1 MQVKPVLQSA
11 LNLVVPGHRRERIAR
26 AIPAARARIP
36 TRLPLAGRRSR
47 PPTKIIPADTQVHRR
62 GRRRA
67 RAFGTEAS
75 AAAGD
80 LHGQG
85 GCHGGRHGASAMYDP
100 TDGWCAGRASSDGL
114 CVARAARRRPRP
126 HHGVIETRRDEL
138 TRGEVRHILR
148 RRTSLASIRPGRPA
162 GGAPVRA
169 SCRWRRRRDP
179 SGQARPVA
187 RDRPAKRADC
197 AHPETS
203 KSSRPRRD
211 AVRADVESQP
221 PIRRI
226 RDVRPLDRIER
237 GAA

>member
-1 MQVKPVLQSA
+1 MQVKPVPRSA
-11 LNLVVPGHRRERIAR
+11 LPGHRREWIAR
-26 AIPAARARIP
+26 AIPAARARIQ
-36 TRLPLAGRRSR
+36 TRLPPAGRRSR
-47 PPTKIIPADTQVHRR
+47 PPTKIVPADTQVHRR
-62 GRRRA
+62 ERRRA

-75 AAAGD
+75 AASGD

-85 GCHGGRHGASAMYDP
+85 GCHGGRHGASAMHDP

-126 HHGVIETRRDEL
+126 HHGVVETRRDEL
-138 TRGEVRHILR
+138 TRGEVRHIRR

-162 GGAPVRA
+162 WGARRCVRRD
-169 SCRWRRRRDP
+169 RWRRRRDP